1 MPSKQVKARISSIVL
16 DLMKLQKPLL
26 FVVSK
31 IARSDASKKGY
42 YDLVEE
48 KTNIKADIDKFEM
61 KLNELVYEL
70 YGLNKE
76 DIKLIEASLK

>member
-42 YDLVEE
+42 YDLIEE
-48 KTNIKADIDKFEM
+48 KTKIKQEIDKLEFS
-61 KLNELVYEL
+61 LNALVYEL
-70 YGLNKE
+70 HCLKEE
-76 DIKLIEASLK
+76 DIMIIEENLK